1 MKIYQVY
8 SGEEDKHGFQRE
20 YYQATFISKEKA
32 LEHCER
38 IVNEIPLY
46 GDILEEVEAR
56 SDISLSWFKQWHA
69 VGWGRVT
76 ICALYEREVDMEV

>member
-20 YYQATFISKEKA
+20 YYVATYVSKEKA

-38 IVNEIPLY
+38 IVEGNKV
-46 GDILEEVEAR
+46 GDDEILEEVEG
-56 SDISLSWFKQWHA
+56 SWGKHWDA
-69 VGWGRVT
+69 IGWSRVT
-76 ICALYEREVDMEV
+76 ICALYEREVNVEV